1 MVAVRFT
8 YVLKEFES
16 TSSRQI
22 LRRDESGMPILTELP
37 FGSLYDPIRYG
48 KKFLEI
54 IIISIEYSVVFIFRV
69 HGQYFLKNL
78 SLKMMIIMI
87 LIHYVLINGQSE

>member
-37 FGSLYDPIRYG
+37 FGSLYDPIRY
-48 KKFLEI
+48 
-54 IIISIEYSVVFIFRV
+54 
-69 HGQYFLKNL
+69 
-78 SLKMMIIMI
+78 
-87 LIHYVLINGQSE
+87 

>member
-16 TSSRQI
+16 TASRQI
-22 LRRDESGMPILTELP
+22 LRRDEAGMPILTELP

-48 KKFLEI
+48 EFPF
-54 IIISIEYSVVFIFRV
+54 ISIER
-69 HGQYFLKNL
+69 Q
-78 SLKMMIIMI
+78 
-87 LIHYVLINGQSE
+87 